1 MPRSPNQTQPQ
12 FDDVPLSAAPEEEH
26 RPSNAVSAAAL
37 GEASPEETAQQ
48 HAAPEAS
55 TTVGDNPEA
64 TAPRHGS
71 LLGRLWGPPSG
82 STDPEINAPPAEE
95 QPFAAPPQESG
106 EDLGWG
112 VEDLG
117 DDDDEGV
124 WNDEPDTPSPHLET
138 LTNYLMRHNPAK
150 AGNAPR
156 LLKEYA
162 GREQEL
168 FANIERKYGEPV
180 ITTPPSMPPRVM
192 SATMSNMENASTT
205 TARPG
210 DASTAYGDAARAVD
224 DGERRRESVAQSV
237 DAGARDECC
246 RRGGVRREAVRGAAR
261 GEGRRG
267 NVRRDRGR
275 GGLFGAAAGPR
286 RDGRIVWRRRGA
298 FSGRGRVYCCSG
310 RGGASG
316 GVDGR
321 DSAAC

>member
-1 MPRSPNQTQPQ
+1 M
-12 FDDVPLSAAPEEEH
+12 
-26 RPSNAVSAAAL
+26 SAAAL

-156 LLKEYA
+156 LLKEYQ

-180 ITTPPSMPPRVM
+180 VSTPPSMPPRVM
-192 SATMSNMENASTT
+192 SATMSNMENASQQPRVPETPQQPT
-205 TARPG
+205 EMRRAL
-210 DASTAYGDAARAVD
+210 STMENAWNESVSRA
-224 DGERRRESVAQSV
+224 GRRR
-237 DAGARDECC
+237 
-246 RRGGVRREAVRGAAR
+246 
-261 GEGRRG
+261 
-267 NVRRDRGR
+267 
-275 GGLFGAAAGPR
+275 P
-286 RDGRIVWRRRGA
+286 
-298 FSGRGRVYCCSG
+298 
-310 RGGASG
+310 
-316 GVDGR
+316 
-321 DSAAC
+321 

>member
-1 MPRSPNQTQPQ
+1 MWSPAIDRQANQEVEDFFGSFGEAPPPPMPRSPNQTQPH

-180 ITTPPSMPPRVM
+180 VSTPPS
-192 SATMSNMENASTT
+192 AT
-205 TARPG
+205 
-210 DASTAYGDAARAVD
+210 
-224 DGERRRESVAQSV
+224 
-237 DAGARDECC
+237 
-246 RRGGVRREAVRGAAR
+246 
-261 GEGRRG
+261 
-267 NVRRDRGR
+267 
-275 GGLFGAAAGPR
+275 
-286 RDGRIVWRRRGA
+286 
-298 FSGRGRVYCCSG
+298 
-310 RGGASG
+310 
-316 GVDGR
+316 
-321 DSAAC
+321 